1 MESPNNHE
9 IEMTVKQ
16 RQLKENIRLPIV
28 SSIRKGYHNTYICNR
43 CHQQRIKKYGKLYWY
58 ETVYETYGEYF
69 ICKGCINNE
78 WIDGK

>member
-9 IEMTVKQ
+9 IDMAVRQ

-28 SSIRKGYHNTYICNR
+28 SSIRRGYHNTYICNR

-69 ICKGCINNE
+69 ICQVCIQDGWTNE
-78 WIDGK
+78 

>member
-1 MESPNNHE
+1 MA
-9 IEMTVKQ
+9 VRQ

-28 SSIRKGYHNTYICNR
+28 SSIRRGYHNTYICNR
-43 CHQQRIKKYGKLYWY
+43 CHQQRSKANGKQYWY